1 MRDARAY
8 LTMLALAGAV
18 ATTTVAA
25 ATDVDA
31 QWPQW
36 RGPLANGVA
45 PTATPPVEWAEDTN
59 IRWKVSIPGSGH
71 ASPIVWGDNLY
82 LLTAVE
88 SPTDSS
94 KVQYIVMALDR
105 ADGSTVWERVAREES
120 PYEGTHNTNT
130 RASGSA
136 ITDGR
141 HVYASF
147 GSQGLYCYD
156 MEGTPKWDVDLG
168 DMTTRNAF
176 GEGAS
181 PALHGDRLVVAWDH
195 EGASFIVALDANTGD
210 EIWREDR
217 SESTSWNT
225 PIIVEHNG
233 VAQVVVNA
241 TNMIKSYDLAD
252 GSLIW
257 ECGGM
262 TTNAIPSPVH
272 ADGTV
277 YVMSGFRGSAL
288 VAIDLDKAT
297 GDITGTDAVIW
308 TKDRDTPYVPSPLL
322 TGGALYYLKG
332 NNGILSAL
340 DSGTGDPL
348 YPAQRLDGIGNVYA
362 SPVAADGRVYLAD
375 RDGATIVIA
384 EGAEFTVLAT
394 NVLDDGVSATPALVD
409 GEIYLRGHCYLYCIA
424 EE

>member
-1 MRDARAY
+1 MPRARSV
-8 LTMLALAGAV
+8 LATLCLAGISTV
-18 ATTTVAA
+18 VTVAA
-25 ATDVDA
+25 PADIDR

-36 RGPLANGVA
+36 RGPHASGVA
-45 PTATPPVEWAEDTN
+45 PKATPPLEWSEDRN
-59 IRWKVSIPGSGH
+59 VRWKVSVPGAGH
-71 ASPIVWGDNLY
+71 ASPIVWGDYIY
-82 LLTAVE
+82 LLTAAE
-88 SPTDSS
+88 SPGDPS

-105 ADGSTVWERVAREES
+105 VDGNTVWERVAREET
-120 PYEGTHNTNT
+120 PHEGTHSTNT

-141 HVYASF
+141 RIYASF

-156 MEGTPKWDVDLG
+156 MDGSPQWDIDLG
-168 DMTTRNAF
+168 DMQTRNGF

-195 EGASFIVALDANTGD
+195 EGASFIVALDAGTGD
-210 EIWREDR
+210 EIWRKDR

-225 PIIVEHNG
+225 PLIVERDG
-233 VAQVVVNA
+233 RAQVVVNA
-241 TNMIKSYDLAD
+241 TNLIKSYDLAD

-257 ECGGM
+257 QCGGM

-272 ADGTV
+272 AGGVV

-288 VAIDLDKAT
+288 VAVDLDKAA
-297 GDITGTDAVIW
+297 GDITESDAVIW
-308 TKDRDTPYVPSPLL
+308 GKGRDTPYVPSPLL
-322 TGGALYYLKG
+322 SGGALYYVKG

-348 YPAQRLDGIGNVYA
+348 YPAQRLDGIGSVYS

-375 RDGATIVIA
+375 REGATMVIA
-384 EGAEFTVLAT
+384 DGKEFTVLAT

-409 GEIYLRGHCYLYCIA
+409 GEIYLRGHRYLYCIA